1 MEGVLVLT
9 GTMTTSVTVSARPEA
24 VVMVG
29 YPAAG
34 KTTIAR
40 GIFEAAGYWRVDG
53 DVYGTVAKMLR
64 RADEG
69 LASGAHSVVFDSTG
83 GSLTRRLAFVG
94 WARGAGLPVRAIWVD
109 TPIEEALRRNAAR
122 VKDVPPV
129 ALYTYRKHFEEPT
142 VAEGFEEIVR
152 LVT

>member
-1 MEGVLVLT
+1 MS
-9 GTMTTSVTVSARPEA
+9 TTTATAKDRPEA

-29 YPAAG
+29 YPGAG

-40 GIFEAAGYWRVDG
+40 GVFETAGYWRVDG
-53 DVYGTVAKMLR
+53 DVYGTVAKMLG

-69 LASGAHSVVFDSTG
+69 IAAGAQSVVFDSTG
-83 GSLTRRLAFVG
+83 GSLTRRMAFVG
-94 WARGAGLPVRAIWVD
+94 WAKGAGLPVRAVWVD
-109 TPIEEALRRNAAR
+109 TTIEEALRRNATR
-122 VKDVPPV
+122 VNNVPPV

-152 LVT
+152 IRE